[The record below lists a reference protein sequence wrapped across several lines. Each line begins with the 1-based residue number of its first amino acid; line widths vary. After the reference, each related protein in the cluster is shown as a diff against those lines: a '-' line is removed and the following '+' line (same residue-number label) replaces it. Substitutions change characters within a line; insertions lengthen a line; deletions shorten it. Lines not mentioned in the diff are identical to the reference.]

1 MQKFKVDNCGRYT
14 KIKKY
19 DDDDD
24 DDDDEFNDI
33 VVDDDDDVHLAGQAA
48 SLHAMKELF
57 GRACKIFSFFSTQ
70 FFSLLS
76 HLSITEHFCADV

>member
-24 DDDDEFNDI
+24 EFNDI
-33 VVDDDDDVHLAGQAA
+33 VVDVHLAGQAA

-57 GRACKIFSFFSTQ
+57 GRACKIFSFFSAQ